1 MQGVVVASV
10 LSAPTECAM
19 TFIGKHGDIILHFD
33 EAHFNQG
40 P

>member
-19 TFIGKHGDIILHFD
+19 TFIGKFGNLIAHFD
-33 EAHFNQG
+33 QA
-40 P
+40 